1 MKIHQFLSQICSIS
15 LLFTGIAS
23 HAQAVKIHE
32 GAAFRTGICEPS
44 IAVDPTNTSNVY
56 AGSVLD
62 NFYQSI
68 DGGKTWT
75 NEKISSPYGVW
86 GDPVIHAD
94 KSGRVYFFHLS
105 DPEGT
110 NWRSDRIL
118 DRMVCQTKDGPKDSF
133 NEGSFTAINGK
144 KHDKE
149 WVAEHPT
156 KGTIGLSWTQFDDYG
171 TDDPDCKSTI
181 LFSESYD
188 QGQSWSTPRVISKKR
203 GDCIDDDGT
212 AEGAVPAYG
221 VKNAIYVGWALRDS
235 LYVSRSLDGRN
246 WQDVLVSTQFAGWS
260 QNYDGFSRCNGMPIT
275 VVDHCP
281 SSPYYGRVY
290 LCWGDQ
296 DYSMGGEIYF
306 SYSDDAGGNW
316 SPKKS
321 VSPGGGRSDQFLP
334 WLSVDPTT
342 GYLYAVYYDRRN
354 LEGAATN
361 TYLAISHDGGATWQ
375 EQQIN
380 DAPFSPNDAV
390 FMGDYNHISA
400 YDGVVRP
407 IWTQLSQGKK
417 SVWTYLYNETE

>member
-1 MKIHQFLSQICSIS
+1 M
-15 LLFTGIAS
+15 LFTGFTGY
-23 HAQAVKIHE
+23 AQAVKIHQ

-44 IAVDPTNTSNVY
+44 IAVDPTNTSNIY

-62 NFYQSI
+62 NFYQST

-75 NEKISSPYGVW
+75 TEKISSPYGVW

-110 NWRSDRIL
+110 NWRSDQIL

-188 QGQSWSTPRVISKKR
+188 QGQSWSTPKVISNKR

-260 QNYDGFSRCNGMPIT
+260 QNYEGFSRCNGMPIT

-281 SSPYYGRVY
+281 SSPYFGRVY

-321 VSPGGGRSDQFLP
+321 ISPDGGGSDQFLP

-342 GYLYAVYYDRRN
+342 GYLYAVYYDRRS
-354 LEGAATN
+354 LKGAATN

-380 DAPFSPNDAV
+380 VAPFTPNDAV

-407 IWTQLSQGKK
+407 IWTELSQGKK
-417 SVWTYLYNETE
+417 SVWTYLFNETE

>member
-1 MKIHQFLSQICSIS
+1 MEL
-15 LLFTGIAS
+15 
-23 HAQAVKIHE
+23 
-32 GAAFRTGICEPS
+32 
-44 IAVDPTNTSNVY
+44 
-56 AGSVLD
+56 VLD

-188 QGQSWSTPRVISKKR
+188 QGQSWSTPKVISNKR

-235 LYVSRSLDGRN
+235 LYVLSL
-246 WQDVLVSTQFAGWS
+246 
-260 QNYDGFSRCNGMPIT
+260 I
-275 VVDHCP
+275 
-281 SSPYYGRVY
+281 
-290 LCWGDQ
+290 
-296 DYSMGGEIYF
+296 
-306 SYSDDAGGNW
+306 
-316 SPKKS
+316 
-321 VSPGGGRSDQFLP
+321 
-334 WLSVDPTT
+334 
-342 GYLYAVYYDRRN
+342 
-354 LEGAATN
+354 
-361 TYLAISHDGGATWQ
+361 
-375 EQQIN
+375 
-380 DAPFSPNDAV
+380 
-390 FMGDYNHISA
+390 HI
-400 YDGVVRP
+400 
-407 IWTQLSQGKK
+407 
-417 SVWTYLYNETE
+417 